1 MIKFVECSRRSGK
14 IGRDGVWHSRK
25 DVWTGGRWNL
35 LSPDLQS
42 IARNTGEHLLDLLVD
57 PVLEALQGILV
68 AAGPAAEKDGASL
81 FPEQEPFLAYRTG
94 DARAVA
100 AKKSGQASV
109 DHRASPDEGW

>member
-1 MIKFVECSRRSGK
+1 MANGTAEKMIGP
-14 IGRDGVWHSRK
+14 GA
-25 DVWTGGRWNL
+25 RWNL

-81 FPEQEPFLAYRTG
+81 FPEQEPFLADRTG

-100 AKKSGQASV
+100 AKKSGQATV
-109 DHRASPDEGW
+109 DHRASPEEG